1 MTEFIRLES
10 PHLSIPNIV
19 RKLKQIDNV
28 KVVILWLYKNYQTKF
43 FAEVQRQNL
52 TGRVWILSE
61 ADLISTL
68 PVKGILESSLRFQ
81 LYEFSDPDF
90 NEYLKDLSVR
100 ERNNGTFPEWNY
112 SASEIWKLLKNK
124 KCVHHRIEQCS
135 NDFIKDI
142 YSSFISC
149 TLDAVYALAHATDIS
164 TGNFTSS
171 NTSNRDKSPFAN
183 SLGMQTHP

>member
-1 MTEFIRLES
+1 M
-10 PHLSIPNIV
+10 
-19 RKLKQIDNV
+19 
-28 KVVILWLYKNYQTKF
+28 
-43 FAEVQRQNL
+43 
-52 TGRVWILSE
+52 WILSE

-68 PVKGILESSLRFQ
+68 PVKGILESSSRFQ

-142 YSSFISC
+142 YSSFISTPYMHWHMQQIYQLEILPQAIQVIGTNRLSQIAWGC
-149 TLDAVYALAHATDIS
+149 RRTLRESVLTD
-164 TGNFTSS
+164 
-171 NTSNRDKSPFAN
+171 
-183 SLGMQTHP
+183 

>member
-1 MTEFIRLES
+1 M
-10 PHLSIPNIV
+10 
-19 RKLKQIDNV
+19 
-28 KVVILWLYKNYQTKF
+28 
-43 FAEVQRQNL
+43 
-52 TGRVWILSE
+52 WILSE

-142 YSSFISC
+142 YSSFIPC
-149 TLDAVYALAHATDIS
+149 ILDAVYALAHATDIYQLEILPQAIQVIG
-164 TGNFTSS
+164 T
-171 NTSNRDKSPFAN
+171 NRLSQIAWGCRRTLRESVLTD
-183 SLGMQTHP
+183 